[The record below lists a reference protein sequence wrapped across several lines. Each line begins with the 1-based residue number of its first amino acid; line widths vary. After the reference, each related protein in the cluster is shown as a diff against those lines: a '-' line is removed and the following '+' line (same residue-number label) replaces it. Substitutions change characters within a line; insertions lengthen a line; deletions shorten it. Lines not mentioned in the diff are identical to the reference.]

1 MKEKSQDKSQDKSQE
16 RVPGKSPGEVQ
27 GKSPGEVQAESHAKA
42 EEGISSESTADDRGS
57 GMKRRNFVR
66 LVGGGVAVLGAG
78 IFIYFRPWRALGLSK
93 GARQAGRSLTK
104 DYNAFLHIQQDGMIS
119 CYTGKIEMG
128 QGIITSLPM
137 MMADELNVPTDKI
150 RIVMGDTE
158 LCPYDAGTWGSLT
171 TQQFGPAMRAALA
184 EARAVLVE
192 MASEQLNVPADRLEV
207 RDGVVTDTANP
218 ETGISYAELAKG
230 KKLEKY
236 LDVKPPVEDHTEFSY
251 VGKAVMRTDSYEK
264 VTGKAIYTA
273 DLRLPGMVFAR
284 ILRPPSHG
292 ASLKSVDVSAAE
304 EMQGVEVV
312 RDGDFIAVLSE
323 NRDTVDEAIVK
334 IDAEYTFDELDVN
347 DRTLFDWLQNPDSAV
362 NVLRSTGNIDQG
374 SRASDFI
381 FESEFHDGYCAHASI
396 ETHTA
401 LAMLE
406 GDKLTVWAAT
416 QTPFGLQDALVRE
429 FDMPHEKV
437 RVIVPFVGGGFGGKI
452 AFQEGIEVARLAKLS
467 GKPVMLEWTREE
479 EFFYD
484 NFHPASVIR
493 IKSGID
499 KDGLI
504 KMWDYHLYYGG
515 TRGADAIYDVPHVRI
530 TNYSQSK
537 KTGPVHPVLTGSW
550 RAPNNNTNTFARESQ
565 IDMMA
570 SKAGIDPLEFR
581 LKNLKDENMIDCLKA
596 AADKFGYTPAK
607 APSGRGIGIACGFDA
622 GTWVAVIAQVIVDRP
637 SGRIKVERVVAA
649 QDMGLCVNPQG
660 AVLQMEG
667 CVNMGLGYALREE
680 VFFEGGKVFTNGFDN
695 YEIPKFSWIPEIECV
710 ILDRRDKP
718 PKGGGEPVII
728 AIGAIIANAVYDAT
742 GARLYRMPMSPERV
756 LEALEKV

>member
-1 MKEKSQDKSQDKSQE
+1 
-16 RVPGKSPGEVQ
+16 
-27 GKSPGEVQAESHAKA
+27 
-42 EEGISSESTADDRGS
+42 
-57 GMKRRNFVR
+57 MKRRSFVR
-66 LVGGGVAVLGAG
+66 LVGGGVAALGAG
-78 IFIYFRPWRALGLSK
+78 IFIYFRPWELSGMLK
-93 GARQAGRSLTK
+93 GTPQAGRSLTK
-104 DYNAFLHIQQDGMIS
+104 DYNAFLHIQEDGMIS

-128 QGIITSLPM
+128 QGIITSLPL

-158 LCPYDAGTWGSLT
+158 LCPYDAGTWGSLS

-192 MASEQLNVPADRLEV
+192 MASEQLNVPVNRLEV
-207 RDGVVTDTANP
+207 RDGVVVDTANP
-218 ETGISYAELAKG
+218 GTGISYAALAGG

-236 LDVKPPVEDHTEFSY
+236 LDIKPPVENHTEFTL
-251 VGKAVMRTDSYEK
+251 VTKPAMRTDSYEK
-264 VTGKAIYTA
+264 VTGKAIYTG
-273 DLRLPGMVFAR
+273 DLKLPGMVFAR

-292 ASLKSVDVSAAE
+292 AGLKSVDISAAA
-304 EMQGVEVV
+304 EMQGVQVV

-323 NRDTVDEAIVK
+323 NRDQVDEAIVK

-362 NVLRSTGNIDQG
+362 NVLRSTGNIDEG
-374 SRASDFI
+374 SRLSDSV

-401 LAMLE
+401 LARFE
-406 GDKLTVWAAT
+406 GDRLTVWAAT

-429 FDMPHEKV
+429 LGMPHEKV

-452 AFQEGIEVARLAKLS
+452 AFQQGVEVARLAKLS

-484 NFHPASVIR
+484 TFHPASVIR
-493 IKSGID
+493 IRSGID
-499 KDGLI
+499 KAGLI

-515 TRGADAIYDVPHVRI
+515 TRGSDTVYDVPHAR
-530 TNYSQSK
+530 TTSYSESK
-537 KTGPVHPVLTGSW
+537 KTGPVHPVLTGAW

-570 SKAGIDPLEFR
+570 SKAGMDPLEFR
-581 LKNLKDENMIDCLKA
+581 LKNLKDEKMIDCLKA

-607 APSGRGIGIACGFDA
+607 TPSGRGIGIACGFDA
-622 GTWVAVIAQVIVDRP
+622 GTWVAAIAEVRVDR
-637 SGRIKVERVVAA
+637 STGRIKVERVVAA

-756 LEALEKV
+756 LDALKKV